1 MRNFLLGFFRVP
13 FIAAGA
19 ICGMYG
25 LLALASILPRGA
37 WRSLHDSEFG
47 LPATLLACATAGAIC
62 ATLIFRRAVH
72 RVDQGIRP
80 GTPRSV

>member
-25 LLALASILPRGA
+25 LAALASILPRDA
-37 WRSLHDSEFG
+37 WRSVHDSEFG
-47 LPATLLACATAGAIC
+47 VPATLLACATAGAIC
-62 ATLIFRRAVH
+62 ATLIFRRAVRWAD
-72 RVDQGIRP
+72 RV
-80 GTPRSV
+80 T